1 LGWRL
6 LVATPTLVVTFDFSS
21 GAIFGYPFIIG
32 EGVLGFNTLAD
43 QAADTVD
50 ISDQVNKVSI
60 RRGYNLLQEE
70 FQAGTATVRI
80 IDLTGDWNPTSE
92 TSIYA
97 GKLVPLR
104 KVRISADGEFL
115 FSGYTTAYNYQWD
128 KEQNVGLVDLQLV
141 DAFRLFNMSNITTVT
156 GATAGETTGNR
167 VTDILDTIGFPTSM
181 REIEA
186 GSTTVQSDPGTSRTS
201 LQAIKNMEFS
211 EQGAFY
217 LMPSGNAKFL
227 SRATIQS
234 KSGVNP
240 TFFSNDG
247 TGISY
252 RNIVTALD
260 DKLIINST
268 SITRAGGTAQ
278 TASNTASQ
286 IKYFPHSYTATDLLV
301 QTDAQALD
309 IARAYTATRAETTLR
324 VDALTLDLN
333 TADYAAGTTAA
344 LTLDFFDT
352 IRVKNV
358 GQDGTVIDKT
368 LQCMGVSHEITPGT
382 WNTTFVTSEPVID
395 SFIIGSSLYGIIG
408 TSVMTY

>member
-1 LGWRL
+1 M
-6 LVATPTLVVTFDFSS
+6 
-21 GAIFGYPFIIG
+21 
-32 EGVLGFNTLAD
+32 
-43 QAADTVD
+43 
-50 ISDQVNKVSI
+50 
-60 RRGYNLLQEE
+60 QEE
-70 FQAGTATVRI
+70 FQAGTATIRVL
-80 IDLTGDWNPTSE
+80 DQNGDWNPTNPS
-92 TSIYA
+92 SPYF

-104 KVRISADGEFL
+104 KVRISADDEFL
-115 FSGYTTAYNYQWD
+115 FSGYTITYNYTWD
-128 KEQNVGLVDLQLV
+128 KEQNIGYVDIELA

-156 GATAGETTGNR
+156 GATAGETTGSR
-167 VTDILDTIGFPTSM
+167 VTDILDTIGFPASM
-181 REIEA
+181 RNIQA
-186 GSTTVQSDPGTSRTS
+186 GSTTVQADPGSSRTS

-217 LMPSGNAKFL
+217 ILPSGNAEFL

-260 DKLIINST
+260 DKLIINQT

-309 IARAYTATRAETTLR
+309 IAQAYTATRAETTLR

-368 LQCMGVSHEITPGT
+368 LQCMGVAHEITPGT
-382 WNTTFVTSEPVID
+382 WNTTFVTSEPIID

>member
-1 LGWRL
+1 M
-6 LVATPTLVVTFDFSS
+6 ATPTLVVTFDFSS

-43 QAADTVD
+43 AAADTID
-50 ISDQVNKVSI
+50 ISNQVNKVSI

-70 FQAGTATVRI
+70 FQAGIATVRVL
-80 IDLTGDWNPTSE
+80 DQNGDWNPTNPLSP
-92 TSIYA
+92 YF

-115 FSGYTTAYNYQWD
+115 FSGYTTTYNYTWD
-128 KEQNVGLVDLQLV
+128 KEQNLGYVDIQLA
-141 DAFRLFNMSNITTVT
+141 DAFRLLNMSNITTVT
-156 GATAGETTGNR
+156 GATAGETTGSR
-167 VTDILDTIGFPTSM
+167 ITDILDTIGFPNSM
-181 REIEA
+181 RSIQS
-186 GSTTVQSDPGTSRTS
+186 GSTTVQADPGTSRTS

-217 LMPSGNAKFL
+217 ILPSGNAEFL

-234 KSGVNP
+234 KSGANP

-247 TGISY
+247 TGIDY

-260 DKLIINST
+260 DKLIINQT
-268 SITRAGGTAQ
+268 SITRAGSSNPQLAN
-278 TASNTASQ
+278 NTASQ
-286 IKYFPHSYTATDLLV
+286 IKYFPHSYTATDLLI

-309 IARAYTATRAETTLR
+309 IAQAYTATRAETTLR

-382 WNTTFVTSEPVID
+382 WNTTFVTSEPIID
-395 SFIIGSSLYGIIG
+395 SFQIGSALYGIIG

>member
-1 LGWRL
+1 
-6 LVATPTLVVTFDFSS
+6 VATPTLVVTFDFSS
-21 GAIFGYPFIIG
+21 GAVFGYPFIIG

-43 QAADTVD
+43 QAADTID
-50 ISDQVNKVSI
+50 ISNQVNRVSI

-70 FQAGTATVRI
+70 FQAGTASVTI
-80 IDLTGDWNPTSE
+80 LDQTGDWNPTSP

-115 FSGYTTAYNYQWD
+115 FSGYTVAYNYQWD
-128 KEQNVGLVDLQLV
+128 KEQNVGFVTLELV

-167 VTDILDTIGFPTSM
+167 VTDILDTIGFPVSM
-181 REIEA
+181 RNIQA
-186 GSTTVQSDPGTSRTS
+186 GSTTVQADPGTSRTS

-217 LMPSGNAKFL
+217 ILPSGNAEFL
-227 SRATIQS
+227 SRASIQA

-247 TGISY
+247 TGITY

-260 DKLIINST
+260 DKLIINQT
-268 SITRAGGTAQ
+268 SITRAGSSSPQVAN
-278 TASNTASQ
+278 NTASQ

-309 IARAYTATRAETTLR
+309 IAQAYTATRAETTLR

-368 LQCMGVSHEITPGT
+368 LQCMGVAHEITPAT
-382 WNTTFVTSEPVID
+382 WNTTFVTSEPIID

>member
-1 LGWRL
+1 
-6 LVATPTLVVTFDFSS
+6 
-21 GAIFGYPFIIG
+21 
-32 EGVLGFNTLAD
+32 
-43 QAADTVD
+43 
-50 ISDQVNKVSI
+50 
-60 RRGYNLLQEE
+60 
-70 FQAGTATVRI
+70 
-80 IDLTGDWNPTSE
+80 
-92 TSIYA
+92 
-97 GKLVPLR
+97 LR
-104 KVRISADGEFL
+104 KVRISANGEFL
-115 FSGYTTAYNYQWD
+115 FSGYTTTYNYTWD
-128 KEQNVGLVDLQLV
+128 KEQNVGYVDIELV
-141 DAFRLFNMSNITTVT
+141 DAFRLFNMSSITTVT

-167 VTDILDTIGFPTSM
+167 VTDILDTIGFPASM

-186 GSTTVQSDPGTSRTS
+186 GSTTVQADPGTARTS
-201 LQAIKNMEFS
+201 LQAIVNMEFS

-217 LMPSGNAKFL
+217 IKPSGNAEFL
-227 SRATIQS
+227 SRASIQS

-247 TGISY
+247 TGIPY

-260 DKLIINST
+260 DKLIINQT
-268 SITRAGGTAQ
+268 SITRAGSSNAQ
-278 TASNTASQ
+278 VANNTASQ

-309 IARAYTATRAETTLR
+309 IAQAYTATRAETTLR

-368 LQCMGVSHEITPGT
+368 LQCMGVSHEITPAT
-382 WNTTFVTSEPVID
+382 WNTTFVTSEPIID

>member
-1 LGWRL
+1 
-6 LVATPTLVVTFDFSS
+6 VAIPTLVVTFDFSS

-32 EGVLGFNTLAD
+32 EGVLGFNTLAE
-43 QAADTVD
+43 QAADTID
-50 ISDQVNKVSI
+50 ISNQVNKVTI
-60 RRGYNLLQEE
+60 RRGYDLLQEE
-70 FQAGTATVRI
+70 FQAGTARVRVL
-80 IDLTGDWNPTSE
+80 DQNGDWNPTSL
-92 TSIYA
+92 TSPYA

-104 KVRISADGEFL
+104 KVRISADGSFL
-115 FSGYTTAYNYQWD
+115 FSGYTVSYNYTWD
-128 KEQNVGLVDLQLV
+128 KEQNIGYVDLELV

-156 GATAGETTGNR
+156 GGTAGQTTGTR
-167 VTDILDTIGFPTSM
+167 ITAILDTIGFPNSM

-186 GSTTVQSDPGTSRTS
+186 GSTTVQADPGTSRTS
-201 LQAIKNMEFS
+201 LEAIRNMEFS

-217 LMPSGNAKFL
+217 IKPSGNAEFL
-227 SRATIQS
+227 SRASIQS

-247 TGISY
+247 TGINY

-260 DKLIINST
+260 DKLIINQT

-278 TASNTASQ
+278 VANNTASQ
-286 IKYFPHSYTATDLLV
+286 IQYFPHSYTATDLLV

-333 TADYAAGTTAA
+333 TAGYTAGTAAA

-358 GQDGTVIDKT
+358 GQDGTIIDKT
-368 LQCMGVSHEITPGT
+368 LQCMGVAHEITPGT
-382 WNTTFVTSEPVID
+382 WNTTFVTSEPIID

>member
-1 LGWRL
+1 
-6 LVATPTLVVTFDFSS
+6 VATPTLVVTFDFSS
-21 GAIFGYPFIIG
+21 GAVFGYPFIIG

-43 QAADTVD
+43 QAADTID
-50 ISDQVNKVSI
+50 ISSQVSRVTI

-70 FQAGTATVRI
+70 FQAGTATVRVL
-80 IDLTGDWNPTSE
+80 DQNGDWNPTSL
-92 TSIYA
+92 TSPYA

-104 KVRISADGEFL
+104 KVRISADGNFL
-115 FSGYTTAYNYQWD
+115 FSGYTVTYNYSWD
-128 KEQNVGLVDLQLV
+128 KEQNIGYVDLELV

-156 GATAGETTGNR
+156 GGTAGQTTGTR
-167 VTDILDTIGFPTSM
+167 ITAILDTIGFPNSM
-181 REIEA
+181 REIET
-186 GSTTVQSDPGTSRTS
+186 GSTTVQADPGTSRTS
-201 LQAIKNMEFS
+201 LQAIRNMEFS

-217 LMPSGNAKFL
+217 IKPSGNAEFL
-227 SRATIQS
+227 SRASIQA

-247 TGISY
+247 TGITY

-260 DKLIINST
+260 DKLIINQT
-268 SITRAGGTAQ
+268 SITRVDGTPQ
-278 TASNTASQ
+278 VSNNVASQ
-286 IKYFPHSYTATDLLV
+286 IQYFPHSYTATDLLV

-333 TADYAAGTTAA
+333 TAGYTAGTTAA

-368 LQCMGVSHEITPGT
+368 LQCMGVSHEITPAT
-382 WNTTFVTSEPVID
+382 WNTTFVTSEPIID

>member
-1 LGWRL
+1 M
-6 LVATPTLVVTFDFSS
+6 AIPTLVVTFDFSS
-21 GAIFGYPFIIG
+21 GAVFGYPFIIG

-43 QAADTVD
+43 QAADTID
-50 ISDQVNKVSI
+50 ISNQVNRVTI

-70 FQAGTATVRI
+70 FQAGTARI
-80 IDLTGDWNPTSE
+80 RILDQNGDWNPTSL
-92 TSIYA
+92 TSPYA

-104 KVRISADGEFL
+104 KVRISADGNFL
-115 FSGYTTAYNYQWD
+115 FSGYTVSYNYTWD
-128 KEQNVGLVDLQLV
+128 KEQNIGYVDLELV

-156 GATAGETTGNR
+156 GGTAGQTTGTR
-167 VTDILDTIGFPTSM
+167 ITAILDTIGFPNSM

-186 GSTTVQSDPGTSRTS
+186 GSTTVQADPGTSRTS

-217 LMPSGNAKFL
+217 ILPSGNAEFL
-227 SRATIQS
+227 SRASIQS

-247 TGISY
+247 TGIGY

-260 DKLIINST
+260 DKLIINQT

-278 TASNTASQ
+278 VANNTPSQ
-286 IKYFPHSYTATDLLV
+286 IQYFPHSYTATDLLI

-309 IARAYTATRAETTLR
+309 IALAYTATRAETTLR

-333 TADYAAGTTAA
+333 TAGYTAGTAAA

-368 LQCMGVSHEITPGT
+368 LQCMGVSHEITPAS
-382 WNTTFVTSEPVID
+382 WNTTFVTSEPIID

>member
-1 LGWRL
+1 
-6 LVATPTLVVTFDFSS
+6 VATPTLVVTFDFSS
-21 GAIFGYPFIIG
+21 GAVFGYPFIIG
-32 EGVLGFNTLAD
+32 EGLLGFNTLAD
-43 QAADTVD
+43 AAADTVD
-50 ISDQVNKVSI
+50 ISNQVNKVTI
-60 RRGYNLLQEE
+60 RRGYNLLQEQ
-70 FQAGTATVRI
+70 FQAGTATVRVL
-80 IDLTGDWNPTSE
+80 DQNGDWNPTNSA
-92 TSIYA
+92 SPYY

-104 KVRISADGEFL
+104 KVRISANGSFL
-115 FSGYTTAYNYQWD
+115 FSGYTTTYSYTWD
-128 KEQNVGLVDLQLV
+128 KEQNIGYVDIELS
-141 DAFRLFNMSNITTVT
+141 DAFRLFNMSSITTVT
-156 GATAGETTGNR
+156 GGTAGQTTGTR
-167 VTDILDTIGFPTSM
+167 ITTILDTIGFPSSM
-181 REIEA
+181 RSIAA
-186 GSTTVQSDPGTSRTS
+186 GSTTVQADPGTSRTS
-201 LQAIKNMEFS
+201 LQAIQNMEFS
-211 EQGAFY
+211 EQGAFFIA
-217 LMPSGNAKFL
+217 PSGNAEFL

-247 TGISY
+247 TGITY

-260 DKLIINST
+260 DKLIINTT

-309 IARAYTATRAETTLR
+309 IAQAYTATRAETTLR

-368 LQCMGVSHEITPGT
+368 LQCMGVTHEITPGS
-382 WNTTFVTSEPVID
+382 WNTTLVTSEPIID

>member
-1 LGWRL
+1 
-6 LVATPTLVVTFDFSS
+6 VATPTLVVTFDFSS
-21 GAIFGYPFIIG
+21 GAVFGYPFIIG

-43 QAADTVD
+43 AAADTID
-50 ISDQVNKVSI
+50 ISDQVNRVSI
-60 RRGYNLLQEE
+60 RRGYNLLQEQ

-80 IDLTGDWNPTSE
+80 LDQNGDWNPTS
-92 TSIYA
+92 TSSPYY

-104 KVRISADGEFL
+104 KVRISADYNFL
-115 FSGYTTAYNYQWD
+115 FSGYTIAYKYQWD
-128 KEQNVGLVDLQLV
+128 KEQNIGYVDIELA
-141 DAFRLFNMSNITTVT
+141 DAFRLFNMSTITSVT

-167 VTDILDTIGFPTSM
+167 ITDILNTIGFPASM
-181 REIEA
+181 RSIAA
-186 GSTTVQSDPGTSRTS
+186 GSTTVQADPGTARTS
-201 LQAIKNMEFS
+201 LQAIQNMEFS
-211 EQGAFY
+211 EQGAFFIA
-217 LMPSGNAKFL
+217 PSGNAEFL
-227 SRATIQS
+227 SRATIES
-234 KSGVNP
+234 KSGINP

-260 DKLIINST
+260 DKLIINTT

-278 TASNTASQ
+278 TANNTASQ

-333 TADYAAGTTAA
+333 TANYTAGTTAA

-368 LQCMGVSHEITPGT
+368 LQCMGVTHEITPAT
-382 WNTTFVTSEPVID
+382 WNTTFVTSEPIID
-395 SFIIGSSLYGIIG
+395 SFKIGSSLYGIIG

>member
-1 LGWRL
+1 M
-6 LVATPTLVVTFDFSS
+6 ATPTLVVTFDFSS
-21 GAIFGYPFIIG
+21 GAVFNYPFIIG
-32 EGVLGFNTLAD
+32 EGILGVNTLAEPG
-43 QAADTVD
+43 ALTVD
-50 ISDQVNKVSI
+50 ISDQVNRVTI
-60 RRGYNLLQEE
+60 RRGYNLLQEQ

-80 IDLTGDWNPTSE
+80 LDQNGDWNPTNTASP
-92 TSIYA
+92 YY

-104 KVRISADGEFL
+104 KVRISADSNFL
-115 FSGYTTAYNYQWD
+115 YSGYTTAYNYTWD
-128 KEQNVGLVDLQLV
+128 KEQNIGYVDVELS
-141 DAFRLFNMSNITTVT
+141 DAFRLFNMSNITSVAS
-156 GATAGETTGNR
+156 ATAGQTTGTR
-167 VTDILDTIGFPTSM
+167 ITAILNQIGFPTSM
-181 REIEA
+181 REIDA
-186 GSTTVQSDPGTSRTS
+186 GSTTVQADPGTSRTS
-201 LQAIKNMEFS
+201 LQAFQNMEFS
-211 EQGAFY
+211 EQGAFFVQ
-217 LMPSGNAKFL
+217 PSGNVQFI
-227 SRATIQS
+227 SRANIQK
-234 KSGVNP
+234 KSGANP

-260 DKLIINST
+260 DKLIINTT

-278 TASNTASQ
+278 TASNSASQ

-309 IARAYTATRAETTLR
+309 IAQAYTATRAETTLR

-333 TADYAAGTTAA
+333 TAGYTAGTTAA

-358 GQDGTVIDKT
+358 GQDGTIIDKT
-368 LQCMGVSHEITPGT
+368 LQCMGVTHEITPGT
-382 WNTTFVTSEPVID
+382 WNTTFVTSEPIID

>member
-1 LGWRL
+1 
-6 LVATPTLVVTFDFSS
+6 
-21 GAIFGYPFIIG
+21 
-32 EGVLGFNTLAD
+32 
-43 QAADTVD
+43 
-50 ISDQVNKVSI
+50 
-60 RRGYNLLQEE
+60 
-70 FQAGTATVRI
+70 
-80 IDLTGDWNPTSE
+80 
-92 TSIYA
+92 
-97 GKLVPLR
+97 
-104 KVRISADGEFL
+104 VRISADGEFL
-115 FSGYTTAYNYQWD
+115 FSGYTIAYNYTWD
-128 KEQNVGLVDLQLV
+128 KEQNVGYVDIELA

-167 VTDILDTIGFPTSM
+167 VTDILDTIGFPASM
-181 REIEA
+181 RKIQA
-186 GSTTVQSDPGTSRTS
+186 GSTTVQADPGTARTS

-217 LMPSGNAKFL
+217 ILPSGNAEFL

-260 DKLIINST
+260 DKLIINQT

-278 TASNTASQ
+278 VANNTASQ

-309 IARAYTATRAETTLR
+309 IAQAYTATRAETTLR

-333 TADYAAGTTAA
+333 TAGYTAGTTAA

-358 GQDGTVIDKT
+358 GQDGTIIDKT
-368 LQCMGVSHEITPGT
+368 LQCMGVTHEITPGT
-382 WNTTFVTSEPVID
+382 WNTTFVTSEPIIE
-395 SFIIGSSLYGIIG
+395 SFQIGSALYGIIG

>member
-1 LGWRL
+1 M
-6 LVATPTLVVTFDFSS
+6 ATPHLVVVIDFSS
-21 GAIFGYPFIIG
+21 GATFGYPFILDQ
-32 EGVLGFNTLAD
+32 GVLGTNTLAEPD
-43 QAADTVD
+43 ALTVD
-50 ISDQVNKVSI
+50 VSDQVNKVSI
-60 RRGYNLLQEE
+60 RRGYNLLQEQ
-70 FQAGTATVRI
+70 FQAGLATVRLL
-80 IDLTGDWNPTSE
+80 DQNGDWNPTNPS
-92 TSIYA
+92 SPYY

-104 KVRISADGEFL
+104 KVRISADENNL
-115 FSGYTTAYNYQWD
+115 YSGYTTAYNYTWD
-128 KEQNVGLVDLQLV
+128 KEQNIGYVDIQLS
-141 DAFRLFNMSNITTVT
+141 DAFRLLNMSNITTVT
-156 GATAGETTGNR
+156 GATAGETTGSR
-167 VTDILDTIGFPTSM
+167 ISDILDTIGFPASM

-186 GSTTVQSDPGTSRTS
+186 GTTTVQADPGTSRTA
-201 LQAIKNMEFS
+201 LQACQNMEFS
-211 EQGAFY
+211 DQGAFY
-217 LMPSGNAKFL
+217 ILPSGNAKFIGRT
-227 SRATIQS
+227 SIQS
-234 KSGVNP
+234 KSGANP

-247 TGISY
+247 TGITY

-260 DKLIINST
+260 DKLIINQT

-278 TASNTASQ
+278 VANNTASQ

-309 IARAYTATRAETTLR
+309 IALAYTATRAETTLR
-324 VDALTLDLN
+324 IDALTLDLN
-333 TADYAAGTTAA
+333 TADYAVGTTAA

-382 WNTTFVTSEPVID
+382 WNTTFVTSEPIID

>member
-1 LGWRL
+1 M
-6 LVATPTLVVTFDFSS
+6 ATPTLVVTFDFSS
-21 GAIFGYPFIIG
+21 GAVFNYPFIIG
-32 EGVLGFNTLAD
+32 EGVLGVNVLAN
-43 QAADTVD
+43 AAALVVD
-50 ISDQVNKVSI
+50 ISDQVNRVTI
-60 RRGYNLLQEE
+60 RRGYNLLQEQ
-70 FQAGTATVRI
+70 FQAGTATVRLL
-80 IDLTGDWNPTSE
+80 DQNGDWNSTNVSSP
-92 TSIYA
+92 YY
-97 GKLVPLR
+97 GLLVPLR
-104 KVRISADGEFL
+104 KVRISADDSFL
-115 FSGYTTAYNYQWD
+115 YSGYTTAYNYTWD
-128 KEQNVGLVDLQLV
+128 KEQNIGYVDIELV
-141 DAFRLFNMSNITTVT
+141 DAFRLFNMSSITTVT

-167 VTDILDTIGFPTSM
+167 ITDILNTIGFPTSM
-181 REIEA
+181 REIDT
-186 GSTTVQSDPGTSRTS
+186 GSTTVQADPGTSRTS
-201 LQAIKNMEFS
+201 LQAIQNIEFS
-211 EQGAFY
+211 EQGAFFIK
-217 LMPSGNAKFL
+217 PSGDARFI
-227 SRATIQS
+227 SRSAIQS

-247 TGISY
+247 TGINY

-260 DKLIINST
+260 DKLIINTT

-286 IKYFPHSYTATDLLV
+286 IKYFPHSFTGTDLLV

-309 IARAYTATRAETTLR
+309 IAQAYTATRAETTLR

-368 LQCMGVSHEITPGT
+368 LQCMGVVHEITPGI
-382 WNTTFVTSEPVID
+382 WNTTFVTSEPIID
-395 SFIIGSSLYGIIG
+395 SFQIGSALYGIIG

>member
-1 LGWRL
+1 M
-6 LVATPTLVVTFDFSS
+6 ATPTLVVTFDFSS
-21 GAIFGYPFIIG
+21 GATFGYPFIIG

-43 QAADTVD
+43 AAADIVD
-50 ISDQVNKVSI
+50 ISNQVNRVSI

-70 FQAGTATVRI
+70 FQAGTATVRV
-80 IDLTGDWNPTSE
+80 IDQTGDWNPTSS

-104 KVRISADGEFL
+104 KVRISADEEFL
-115 FSGYTTAYNYQWD
+115 FSGYTIAYNYTWD
-128 KEQNVGLVDLQLV
+128 KEQNVGFVDLELV
-141 DAFRLFNMSNITTVT
+141 DAFRLFNMSTVTTVT
-156 GATAGETTGNR
+156 GGTAGQTTGTR
-167 VTDILDTIGFPTSM
+167 ITAILDTIGFPASM
-181 REIEA
+181 RDIEA
-186 GSTTVQSDPGTSRTS
+186 GATTVQADPGTSRTS
-201 LQAIKNMEFS
+201 LQAIQNMEFS
-211 EQGAFY
+211 EQGAFFIQ
-217 LMPSGNAKFL
+217 PSGDAQFL
-227 SRATIQS
+227 SRASIQA
-234 KSGVNP
+234 KSGANP

-247 TGISY
+247 SGIDY

-260 DKLIINST
+260 DKLIINTT

-309 IARAYTATRAETTLR
+309 IAQAYTATRAETTLR

-368 LQCMGVSHEITPGT
+368 LQCMGVTHEITPGT
-382 WNTTFVTSEPVID
+382 WNTTFVTSEPIID

>member
-1 LGWRL
+1 M
-6 LVATPTLVVTFDFSS
+6 AIPTIVVTFDFSS
-21 GAIFGYPFIIG
+21 GAVFGYPFIIG

-43 QAADTVD
+43 AAADTID
-50 ISDQVNKVSI
+50 ISNQVNRINIK
-60 RRGYNLLQEE
+60 RGYNLLQEE

-80 IDLTGDWNPTSE
+80 LDQNGDWNPTNPS
-92 TSIYA
+92 SPYY

-104 KVRISADGEFL
+104 KVRISADENFL
-115 FSGYTTAYNYQWD
+115 FSGYTTAYNYTWD
-128 KEQNVGLVDLQLV
+128 KEQNVGFVDLELV
-141 DAFRLFNMSNITTVT
+141 DAFRLFNMANLTTVT
-156 GATAGETTGNR
+156 GGTAGQTTGTR
-167 VTDILDTIGFPTSM
+167 ITAILDTIGFPNSM

-186 GSTTVQSDPGTSRTS
+186 GSTTVQSDPGNSRTS
-201 LQAIKNMEFS
+201 LEAIRNMEFS

-217 LMPSGNAKFL
+217 ILPSGNAEFV

-247 TGISY
+247 TGIGY

-260 DKLIINST
+260 DKLIINTT
-268 SITRAGGTAQ
+268 SITRKDGTAQ

-286 IKYFPHSYTATDLLV
+286 IKYFPHSYTATELLV

-324 VDALTLDLN
+324 VDSLTLDLN

-368 LQCMGVSHEITPGT
+368 LQCMGVSHQITPAT
-382 WNTTFVTSEPVID
+382 WNTTFVTSEPIID

>member
-1 LGWRL
+1 M
-6 LVATPTLVVTFDFSS
+6 ATPTLVVTFDFSS
-21 GAIFGYPFIIG
+21 GATFGYPFIIG

-43 QAADTVD
+43 AAADIID
-50 ISDQVNKVSI
+50 ISNQVNKVTI

-70 FQAGTATVRI
+70 FQAGTATVRVL
-80 IDLTGDWNPTSE
+80 DFDGSWNPTNPASP
-92 TSIYA
+92 YA

-104 KVRISADGEFL
+104 KVRISAEGEFL
-115 FSGYTTAYNYQWD
+115 FSGYTIAYNYTWD
-128 KEQNVGLVDLQLV
+128 KEQNIGFVDIELA
-141 DAFRLFNMSNITTVT
+141 DAFRLFNMSSITAVT
-156 GATAGETTGNR
+156 GGTAGQTTGQR
-167 VTDILDTIGFPTSM
+167 ITAILDTIGFPASM
-181 REIEA
+181 RDIQA

-201 LQAIKNMEFS
+201 LQAIDNMRFS
-211 EQGAFY
+211 EQGAFFIA
-217 LMPSGNAKFL
+217 PSGNAEFL

-234 KSGVNP
+234 KSGANP

-252 RNIVTALD
+252 RNIITALD
-260 DKLIINST
+260 DKLIINTT
-268 SITRAGGTAQ
+268 SVTRAGGTAQ

-286 IKYFPHSYTATDLLV
+286 IKYFPHSYTATDLLL

-309 IARAYTATRAETTLR
+309 IAQAYTATRAETTLR
-324 VDALTLDLN
+324 VDSLTLDLN
-333 TADYAAGTTAA
+333 TDDYAAGTTAA

-368 LQCMGVSHEITPGT
+368 LQCMGVTHEITPST
-382 WNTTFVTSEPVID
+382 WNTTFVTSEPIID

>member
-1 LGWRL
+1 M
-6 LVATPTLVVTFDFSS
+6 ATPTLVVTFDFSS
-21 GAIFGYPFIIG
+21 GAVFGYPFIIG
-32 EGVLGFNTLAD
+32 EGVLGYNTLAD
-43 QAADTVD
+43 AAADTID
-50 ISDQVNKVSI
+50 ISDQVNKVTI
-60 RRGYNLLQEE
+60 RRGYNLLQEQ
-70 FQAGTATVRI
+70 FQAGTATVRV
-80 IDLTGDWNPTSE
+80 IDQNGDWNPTSL
-92 TSIYA
+92 TSPYA

-104 KVRISADGEFL
+104 KVRISADEKFL

-128 KEQNVGLVDLQLV
+128 KEQNVGFVDLQLV
-141 DAFRLFNMSNITTVT
+141 DAFRLFNMSSITTVT
-156 GATAGETTGNR
+156 GASAGQTTGQRITN
-167 VTDILDTIGFPTSM
+167 ILDTIGFPASM
-181 REIEA
+181 RDIEA
-186 GSTTVQSDPGTSRTS
+186 GSTTVQADPGTARTS
-201 LQAIKNMEFS
+201 LQAIQNMEFS

-217 LMPSGNAKFL
+217 IQPSGDAQFKSRL
-227 SRATIQS
+227 SIQQ

-247 TGISY
+247 TGINY

-260 DKLIINST
+260 DKLIINTT

-278 TASNTASQ
+278 TSSNTASQ

-309 IARAYTATRAETTLR
+309 IAQAYTATRAETTLR

-344 LTLDFFDT
+344 LSLDFFDT

-368 LQCMGVSHEITPGT
+368 LQCMGVTHEITPGT
-382 WNTTFVTSEPVID
+382 WNTTFVTSEPIID

>member
-1 LGWRL
+1 
-6 LVATPTLVVTFDFSS
+6 VATPHLVVVIDFSS
-21 GAIFGYPFIIG
+21 GATFGYPFILDQGI
-32 EGVLGFNTLAD
+32 LGTNTLAEPG
-43 QAADTVD
+43 ALTVD
-50 ISDQVNKVSI
+50 VSNQVNKVSI
-60 RRGYNLLQEE
+60 RRGYNLLQEQ
-70 FQAGTATVRI
+70 FQAGTATVRLL
-80 IDLTGDWNPTSE
+80 DQNGDWNPTNPS
-92 TSIYA
+92 SPYY
-97 GKLVPLR
+97 GLLVPLR
-104 KVRISADGEFL
+104 KIRISADENNL
-115 FSGYTTAYNYQWD
+115 FSGYTTAYNYTWD
-128 KEQNVGLVDLQLV
+128 KEQNIGYVDIELV
-141 DAFRLFNMSNITTVT
+141 DAFRLLNMANITTVT

-167 VTDILDTIGFPTSM
+167 ITDILNTIGFPSSM
-181 REIEA
+181 RDIEA
-186 GSTTVQSDPGTSRTS
+186 GSTTVQTDPGSARTS
-201 LQAIKNMEFS
+201 LQAIQNMEFS

-217 LMPSGNAKFL
+217 IQPSGNAQFL
-227 SRATIQS
+227 SRSTIQS
-234 KSGVNP
+234 KSGANP

-260 DKLIINST
+260 DKLVINQT

-278 TASNTASQ
+278 IANNTASQ

-309 IARAYTATRAETTLR
+309 IAQAYTATRAETTLR

-382 WNTTFVTSEPVID
+382 WNTTFVTSEPIID

>member
-1 LGWRL
+1 M
-6 LVATPTLVVTFDFSS
+6 ATPHLVVTFDFSS
-21 GAIFGYPFIIG
+21 GAVFNYPFIIG
-32 EGVLGFNTLAD
+32 EGILGTNVLAD
-43 QAADTVD
+43 AAALVVD
-50 ISDQVNKVSI
+50 ISDQVNKVTI
-60 RRGYNLLQEE
+60 RRGYNLLQEQ
-70 FQAGTATVRI
+70 FQAGTATIRI
-80 IDLTGDWNPTSE
+80 IDQNGDRNPTSL
-92 TSIYA
+92 TSPYA
-97 GKLVPLR
+97 GLLVPLR
-104 KVRISADGEFL
+104 KVRISADDSFL
-115 FSGYTTAYNYQWD
+115 YSGYTTAYNYSWD
-128 KEQNVGLVDLQLV
+128 KEQNIGFIDVELV
-141 DAFRLFNMSNITTVT
+141 DAFRLFNMSSVTTVT

-167 VTDILDTIGFPTSM
+167 ITDILNTIGFPSSM
-181 REIEA
+181 RSIDA
-186 GSTTVQSDPGTSRTS
+186 GSTTVQADPGSSRTS
-201 LQAIKNMEFS
+201 LQAIQNMEFS
-211 EQGAFY
+211 EQGGFY
-217 LMPSGNAKFL
+217 CLPSGDVRFI
-227 SRATIQS
+227 SRSAIQA
-234 KSGVNP
+234 KSGANP

-247 TGISY
+247 TGIGY

-260 DKLIINST
+260 DKLIINTT

-324 VDALTLDLN
+324 VDSLTLDLS

-382 WNTTFVTSEPVID
+382 WNTTFVTSEPIID
-395 SFIIGSSLYGIIG
+395 SFQIGSALYGIIG

>member
-1 LGWRL
+1 MAL
-6 LVATPTLVVTFDFSS
+6 PTLVVVFDFTS
-21 GAIFGYPFIIG
+21 GATFGYPFIIG
-32 EGVLGFNTLAD
+32 QGILGTNTLAD
-43 QAADTVD
+43 AAADTVD
-50 ISDQVNKVSI
+50 ISNQVSKVTI
-60 RRGYNLLQEE
+60 RRGYNLLQEQ

-80 IDLTGDWNPTSE
+80 IDQNGDWNPTST
-92 TSIYA
+92 TSPYA

-104 KVRISADGEFL
+104 KVRISADGYFL
-115 FSGYTTAYNYQWD
+115 FSGYTVAYNYTWD
-128 KEQNVGLVDLQLV
+128 KEQNIGYVDIELS
-141 DAFRLFNMSNITTVT
+141 DAFRLLNMANLTTVT
-156 GATAGETTGNR
+156 GATAGETTGSR
-167 VTDILDTIGFPTSM
+167 ITDILDTIGFPSSM
-181 REIEA
+181 RSIDA
-186 GSTTVQSDPGTSRTS
+186 GSTTVQADPGTSRTS
-201 LQAIKNMEFS
+201 LQAIQNMEFS

-217 LMPSGNAKFL
+217 FLPSGNAKFL
-227 SRATIQS
+227 SRANIQK

-260 DKLIINST
+260 DKLIINTT
-268 SITRAGGTAQ
+268 SVTRAGGTAQ
-278 TASNTASQ
+278 TSSNTASQ

-324 VDALTLDLN
+324 VDSLTLDLN
-333 TADYAAGTTAA
+333 TADYTAGTTAA

-358 GQDGTVIDKT
+358 GQDGTIIDKT
-368 LQCMGVSHEITPGT
+368 LQCMGVIHEITPGT
-382 WNTTFVTSEPVID
+382 WNTTFVTSEPIID
-395 SFIIGSSLYGIIG
+395 SFIIGSSSYGIIG

>member
-1 LGWRL
+1 
-6 LVATPTLVVTFDFSS
+6 VATPTLVVTFDFSS
-21 GAIFGYPFIIG
+21 GAVFNYPFIIG
-32 EGVLGFNTLAD
+32 EGILGVNVLAD
-43 QAADTVD
+43 AAALVVD
-50 ISDQVNKVSI
+50 ISDQVNKVTI
-60 RRGYNLLQEE
+60 RRGYNLLQEQ
-70 FQAGTATVRI
+70 FQAGTATVRVL
-80 IDLTGDWNPTSE
+80 DQNGDWNPTNPS
-92 TSIYA
+92 SPYY

-104 KVRISADGEFL
+104 KVRISANNNFL
-115 FSGYTTAYNYQWD
+115 FSGYTTAYNYTWD
-128 KEQNVGLVDLQLV
+128 KEQNIGYVDIELS
-141 DAFRLFNMSNITTVT
+141 DAFRLFNMSSITSVASAT
-156 GATAGETTGNR
+156 GGQTTGTR
-167 VTDILDTIGFPTSM
+167 ITAILNQIGFPSSM
-181 REIEA
+181 RNIDA
-186 GSTTVQSDPGTSRTS
+186 GSTTVQADPGTSRTS
-201 LQAIKNMEFS
+201 LQAFQNMEFS
-211 EQGAFY
+211 EQGGFY
-217 LMPSGNAKFL
+217 VEPSGDVRFI
-227 SRATIQS
+227 SRSAIQS
-234 KSGVNP
+234 KSGANP

-247 TGISY
+247 TGINY

-260 DKLIINST
+260 DKLIINTT

-368 LQCMGVSHEITPGT
+368 LQCMGVAHEITPGT
-382 WNTTFVTSEPVID
+382 WNTTFVTSEPIID

>member
-1 LGWRL
+1 M
-6 LVATPTLVVTFDFSS
+6 ATPHLVVTFDFSS
-21 GAIFGYPFIIG
+21 GAVFNYPFIIG
-32 EGVLGFNTLAD
+32 EGILGTNVLAD
-43 QAADTVD
+43 AAALVVD
-50 ISDQVNKVSI
+50 ISDQVNKVTI
-60 RRGYNLLQEE
+60 RRGYNLLQEQ

-80 IDLTGDWNPTSE
+80 IDQNGDWNPTSL
-92 TSIYA
+92 TSPYA
-97 GKLVPLR
+97 GLLVPLR
-104 KVRISADGEFL
+104 KVRISADGSFL
-115 FSGYTTAYNYQWD
+115 YSGYTTAYNYSWD
-128 KEQNVGLVDLQLV
+128 KEQNIGFIDVELV
-141 DAFRLFNMSNITTVT
+141 DAFRLFNMSSVTTVT

-167 VTDILDTIGFPTSM
+167 ITDILNTIGFPSSM
-181 REIEA
+181 RSIDA
-186 GSTTVQSDPGTSRTS
+186 GSTTVQTDPSSSRTS
-201 LQAIKNMEFS
+201 LQAIQNMEFS
-211 EQGAFY
+211 EQGGFY
-217 LMPSGNAKFL
+217 CLPSGDVRFI
-227 SRATIQS
+227 SRSAIQS

-260 DKLIINST
+260 DKLIINTT
-268 SITRAGGTAQ
+268 SITRAGSTSPQ

-309 IARAYTATRAETTLR
+309 IALAYCATRAETTLR

-333 TADYAAGTTAA
+333 TADYTAGTTAA

-368 LQCMGVSHEITPGT
+368 LQCMGVIHEITPGT
-382 WNTTFVTSEPVID
+382 WTTTLTTSEPIID
-395 SFIIGSSLYGIIG
+395 SFQIGSSLYGIIG

>member
-1 LGWRL
+1 
-6 LVATPTLVVTFDFSS
+6 VATPTLVVTFDFSS
-21 GAIFGYPFIIG
+21 GAVFGYPFIIG

-43 QAADTVD
+43 QAADTID
-50 ISDQVNKVSI
+50 ISNQVNRVAI

-70 FQAGTATVRI
+70 FQAGTATVRVL
-80 IDLTGDWNPTSE
+80 DQNGDWNPTNP
-92 TSIYA
+92 TSPYF

-104 KVRISADGEFL
+104 KVRISADDEFL
-115 FSGYTTAYNYQWD
+115 FSGYTIAYNYTWD
-128 KEQNVGLVDLQLV
+128 KEQNIGYVDIELA

-167 VTDILDTIGFPTSM
+167 VTDILDTIGFPASM

-186 GSTTVQSDPGTSRTS
+186 GSTTVQADPGTARTS

-217 LMPSGNAKFL
+217 IKPSGNAEFL
-227 SRATIQS
+227 SRASIQA

-260 DKLIINST
+260 DKLIINQT

-309 IARAYTATRAETTLR
+309 IAQAYTATRAETTLR

-333 TADYAAGTTAA
+333 TAGYTAGTTAA

-358 GQDGTVIDKT
+358 DATGTVIDKT
-368 LQCMGVSHEITPGT
+368 LQCMGVAHEITPGT
-382 WNTTFVTSEPVID
+382 WNTTFVTSEPIID

>member
-1 LGWRL
+1 
-6 LVATPTLVVTFDFSS
+6 VATPTLVVTFDFSS
-21 GAIFGYPFIIG
+21 GAVFGYPFIIG
-32 EGVLGFNTLAD
+32 EGLLGFNTLAD
-43 QAADTVD
+43 AAADTVD
-50 ISDQVNKVSI
+50 ISNQVNKVTI
-60 RRGYNLLQEE
+60 RRGYNLLQEQ
-70 FQAGTATVRI
+70 FQAGTATVRVL
-80 IDLTGDWNPTSE
+80 DQNGDWNPTNPASP
-92 TSIYA
+92 YY

-104 KVRISADGEFL
+104 KVRISADSNFL
-115 FSGYTTAYNYQWD
+115 FSGYTVAYNYTWD
-128 KEQNVGLVDLQLV
+128 KEQNIGYVDIELS
-141 DAFRLFNMSNITTVT
+141 DAFRLFNMASITTVT
-156 GATAGETTGNR
+156 GGTAGQTTGTR
-167 VTDILDTIGFPTSM
+167 ITAILDTIGFPSSM
-181 REIEA
+181 RSIAA
-186 GSTTVQSDPGTSRTS
+186 GSTTVQADPGTSRTS
-201 LQAIKNMEFS
+201 LQAIQNMEFS
-211 EQGAFY
+211 EQGAFFIA
-217 LMPSGNAKFL
+217 PSGNAEFL

-247 TGISY
+247 TGIGY

-260 DKLIINST
+260 DKLIINTT

-309 IARAYTATRAETTLR
+309 IAQAYTATRAETTLR
-324 VDALTLDLN
+324 IDSLTLDLN
-333 TADYAAGTTAA
+333 TANYSAGTTAA

-382 WNTTFVTSEPVID
+382 WNTTFVTSEPIID
-395 SFIIGSSLYGIIG
+395 GFLLDSVLYGILD
-408 TSVMTY
+408 TSVITY

>member
-1 LGWRL
+1 M
-6 LVATPTLVVTFDFSS
+6 AIPTLVVVFDFTS
-21 GAIFGYPFIIG
+21 GATFGYPFIIG
-32 EGVLGFNTLAD
+32 QGILGTNTLAD
-43 QAADTVD
+43 AAADTVD
-50 ISDQVNKVSI
+50 ISNQVSKVTI
-60 RRGYNLLQEE
+60 RRGYNLLQEQ
-70 FQAGTATVRI
+70 FQAGTATIRV
-80 IDLTGDWNPTSE
+80 IDQTGDWNPTNPS
-92 TSIYA
+92 SIYA

-104 KVRISADGEFL
+104 KVRISANNNFL
-115 FSGYTTAYNYQWD
+115 FSGYTVAYNYTWD
-128 KEQNVGLVDLQLV
+128 KEQNIGYVDIELS
-141 DAFRLFNMSNITTVT
+141 DAFRLLNMANLTTVT
-156 GATAGETTGNR
+156 GATAGETTGSR
-167 VTDILDTIGFPTSM
+167 ITDILDTIGFPSSM
-181 REIEA
+181 RSIDA
-186 GSTTVQSDPGTSRTS
+186 GSTTVQADPGTSRTS
-201 LQAIKNMEFS
+201 LQAIQNMEFS

-217 LMPSGNAKFL
+217 FLPSGNAKFL
-227 SRATIQS
+227 SRSNIQK

-260 DKLIINST
+260 DKLIINTT
-268 SITRAGGTAQ
+268 SVTRTGGTAQ

-324 VDALTLDLN
+324 VDSLTLDLN
-333 TADYAAGTTAA
+333 TADYTAGTTAA

-368 LQCMGVSHEITPGT
+368 LQCMGVIHEITPGT
-382 WNTTFVTSEPVID
+382 WNTTFVTSEPIID